1 MLDFLNKIIPNV
13 MHSTDRLLDSI
24 LATLQM
30 TLWSGVVMF
39 VCGLFLGV
47 VLTVTREGG
56 IMQRKALYQVLDKL
70 INVCRSIPFVIF
82 IAILLPVT
90 KAIMGTK
97 IGVRGV
103 IVPLLAASVPF
114 FARQVESALAH
125 VEHGLIE
132 AAESMGKSPVN
143 IIFTV
148 YLYES
153 IPAIA
158 RGTTIKLINL
168 IGMTTDEAVPA
179 MEKYLD
185 DAYLAHLPQVRV
197 VHGRG
202 TGALR
207 AACHKRL
214 KKLNYVK
221 EFRLGE
227 YGEGDTGVTIVV
239 FK

>member
-13 MHSTDRLLDSI
+13 MRSPDRLLDSI

-103 IVPLLAASVPF
+103 IVPLVAASVPF

-158 RGTTIKLINL
+158 RGTTITLINL
-168 IGMTTDEAVPA
+168 IGLTA
-179 MEKYLD
+179 MAGYVGAGGLGD
-185 DAYLAHLPQVRV
+185 YAITWGYNYGHYDIIWVSVLFVILIVSVIQLAGNFV
-197 VHGRG
+197 
-202 TGALR
+202 A
-207 AACHKRL
+207 KR
-214 KKLNYVK
+214 
-221 EFRLGE
+221 FSH
-227 YGEGDTGVTIVV
+227 
-239 FK
+239 

>member
-103 IVPLLAASVPF
+103 IVPLVAASVPF

-148 YLYES
+148 YLYEI

-158 RGTTIKLINL
+158 RGTTITLINL
-168 IGMTTDEAVPA
+168 IGLTA
-179 MEKYLD
+179 MAGYVGAGGLGD
-185 DAYLAHLPQVRV
+185 YAITWGYNYGHYDIIWVSVLFVILIVSVIQLAGNFV
-197 VHGRG
+197 
-202 TGALR
+202 A
-207 AACHKRL
+207 KR
-214 KKLNYVK
+214 
-221 EFRLGE
+221 FSH
-227 YGEGDTGVTIVV
+227 
-239 FK
+239 

>member
-13 MHSTDRLLDSI
+13 MRSTERLLDSI

-103 IVPLLAASVPF
+103 IVPLVAASVPF

-158 RGTTIKLINL
+158 RGTTITLINL
-168 IGMTTDEAVPA
+168 IGLTA
-179 MEKYLD
+179 MAGYVGAGGLGD
-185 DAYLAHLPQVRV
+185 YAITWGYNYGHYDIIWVSVLFVILIVSVIQLAGNFV
-197 VHGRG
+197 
-202 TGALR
+202 A
-207 AACHKRL
+207 KR
-214 KKLNYVK
+214 
-221 EFRLGE
+221 FSH
-227 YGEGDTGVTIVV
+227 
-239 FK
+239 

>member
-103 IVPLLAASVPF
+103 IVPLVAASVPF

-148 YLYES
+148 YLSES

-158 RGTTIKLINL
+158 RGTTITLINL
-168 IGMTTDEAVPA
+168 IGLTA
-179 MEKYLD
+179 MAGYVGAGGLGD
-185 DAYLAHLPQVRV
+185 YAITWGYNYGHYDIIWVSVLFVILIVSVIQLAGNFV
-197 VHGRG
+197 
-202 TGALR
+202 A
-207 AACHKRL
+207 KR
-214 KKLNYVK
+214 
-221 EFRLGE
+221 FSH
-227 YGEGDTGVTIVV
+227 
-239 FK
+239 

>member
-1 MLDFLNKIIPNV
+1 MLDFLNKIIPDV

-103 IVPLLAASVPF
+103 IVPLVAASVPF

-158 RGTTIKLINL
+158 RGTTITLINL
-168 IGMTTDEAVPA
+168 IGLTA
-179 MEKYLD
+179 MAGYVGAGGLGD
-185 DAYLAHLPQVRV
+185 YAITWGYNYGHYDIIWVSVLFVILIVSVIQLAGNFV
-197 VHGRG
+197 
-202 TGALR
+202 A
-207 AACHKRL
+207 KR
-214 KKLNYVK
+214 
-221 EFRLGE
+221 FSH
-227 YGEGDTGVTIVV
+227 
-239 FK
+239 

>member
-13 MHSTDRLLDSI
+13 MRSTDRLLDSI

-103 IVPLLAASVPF
+103 IVPLVAASVPF

-158 RGTTIKLINL
+158 RGTTITLINL
-168 IGMTTDEAVPA
+168 IGLTA
-179 MEKYLD
+179 MAGYVGAGGLGD
-185 DAYLAHLPQVRV
+185 YAITWGYNYGHYDIIWVSVLFVILIVTVIQLAGNFV
-197 VHGRG
+197 
-202 TGALR
+202 A
-207 AACHKRL
+207 KR
-214 KKLNYVK
+214 
-221 EFRLGE
+221 FSH
-227 YGEGDTGVTIVV
+227 
-239 FK
+239 

>member
-103 IVPLLAASVPF
+103 IVPLVAASVPF

-158 RGTTIKLINL
+158 RGTTITLINL
-168 IGMTTDEAVPA
+168 IGLTA
-179 MEKYLD
+179 MAGYVGAGGLD
-185 DAYLAHLPQVRV
+185 DYAITWGYNYGHYDIIWVSVLFVILIVSVIQLAGNFV
-197 VHGRG
+197 
-202 TGALR
+202 A
-207 AACHKRL
+207 KR
-214 KKLNYVK
+214 
-221 EFRLGE
+221 FSH
-227 YGEGDTGVTIVV
+227 
-239 FK
+239 

>member
-13 MHSTDRLLDSI
+13 MRSPDRLLDSI

-103 IVPLLAASVPF
+103 IVPLVAASVPF

-158 RGTTIKLINL
+158 RGTTITLINL
-168 IGMTTDEAVPA
+168 IGLTAMAGYVGAGGLGDYAITWGYNYGHYDIIWVPV
-179 MEKYLD
+179 LFVILIVSVIQ
-185 DAYLAHLPQVRV
+185 LAGNFV
-197 VHGRG
+197 
-202 TGALR
+202 A
-207 AACHKRL
+207 KR
-214 KKLNYVK
+214 
-221 EFRLGE
+221 FSH
-227 YGEGDTGVTIVV
+227 
-239 FK
+239 

>member
-70 INVCRSIPFVIF
+70 IKVCRSIPFVIF

-103 IVPLLAASVPF
+103 IVPLVAASVPF

-158 RGTTIKLINL
+158 RGTTITLINL
-168 IGMTTDEAVPA
+168 IGLTA
-179 MEKYLD
+179 MAGYVGAGGLGD
-185 DAYLAHLPQVRV
+185 YAITWGYNYGHYDIIWVSVLFVILIVSVIQLAGNFV
-197 VHGRG
+197 
-202 TGALR
+202 A
-207 AACHKRL
+207 KR
-214 KKLNYVK
+214 
-221 EFRLGE
+221 FSH
-227 YGEGDTGVTIVV
+227 
-239 FK
+239 

>member
-13 MHSTDRLLDSI
+13 MRSTDRLLDSI

-30 TLWSGVVMF
+30 TLWSGVVMV

-103 IVPLLAASVPF
+103 IVPLVAASVPF

-158 RGTTIKLINL
+158 RGTTITLINL
-168 IGMTTDEAVPA
+168 IGLTA
-179 MEKYLD
+179 MAGYVGAGGLGD
-185 DAYLAHLPQVRV
+185 YAITWGYNYGHYDIIWVTVLFVILIVSVIQLAGNFV
-197 VHGRG
+197 
-202 TGALR
+202 A
-207 AACHKRL
+207 KR
-214 KKLNYVK
+214 
-221 EFRLGE
+221 FSH
-227 YGEGDTGVTIVV
+227 
-239 FK
+239 

>member
-1 MLDFLNKIIPNV
+1 MLDFLNKISPNV
-13 MHSTDRLLDSI
+13 MRSTDRLLDSI

-103 IVPLLAASVPF
+103 IVPLVAASVPF

-158 RGTTIKLINL
+158 RGTTITLINL
-168 IGMTTDEAVPA
+168 IGLTA
-179 MEKYLD
+179 MAGYVGAGGLGD
-185 DAYLAHLPQVRV
+185 YAITWGYNYGHYDIIWVSVLFVILIVSVIQLAGNFV
-197 VHGRG
+197 
-202 TGALR
+202 A
-207 AACHKRL
+207 KR
-214 KKLNYVK
+214 
-221 EFRLGE
+221 FSH
-227 YGEGDTGVTIVV
+227 
-239 FK
+239 

>member
-13 MHSTDRLLDSI
+13 MRSPDRLLDSI

-103 IVPLLAASVPF
+103 IVPLVAASVPF

-158 RGTTIKLINL
+158 RGMTITLINL
-168 IGMTTDEAVPA
+168 IGLTA
-179 MEKYLD
+179 MAGYVGAGGLGD
-185 DAYLAHLPQVRV
+185 YAITWGYNYGHYDIIWVSVLFVILIVSVIQLAGNFV
-197 VHGRG
+197 
-202 TGALR
+202 A
-207 AACHKRL
+207 KR
-214 KKLNYVK
+214 
-221 EFRLGE
+221 FSH
-227 YGEGDTGVTIVV
+227 
-239 FK
+239 

>member
-56 IMQRKALYQVLDKL
+56 IMQRKALYQVLEKL

-82 IAILLPVT
+82 IDILLPVT

-103 IVPLLAASVPF
+103 IVPLVAASVPF

-158 RGTTIKLINL
+158 RGTTITLINL
-168 IGMTTDEAVPA
+168 IGLTA
-179 MEKYLD
+179 MAGYVGAGGLGD
-185 DAYLAHLPQVRV
+185 YAITWGYNYGHYDIIWVSVLFVILIVSVIQLAGNFV
-197 VHGRG
+197 
-202 TGALR
+202 A
-207 AACHKRL
+207 KR
-214 KKLNYVK
+214 
-221 EFRLGE
+221 FSH
-227 YGEGDTGVTIVV
+227 
-239 FK
+239 